1 MSSNSNPESENKS
14 QEKTETNDDSE
25 ETNGNSEETNG
36 NSEETNNDKVIEL
49 QLGDIIHITNPLN
62 ETLNDKLFAIDY
74 IDRSKAYLIDTDT
87 LERIRLSISEDG
99 ILGDG
104 NIRRIAI
111 RNRMDTPSYARQNGL
126 LPGKWVNI
134 YFGGEFPIII
144 TGEIT
149 NLEKDMIEL
158 KSVDGDILYINFDY
172 KGIPE
177 DLPIDLIEIREKP
190 STKEK
195 KLIVESEEGEEKLG
209 EELEEREQLE
219 GLEKEEPILEKID
232 ISIPIQNVK
241 DQLREF
247 IIKADQIHFG
257 SEIFGPV
264 SQYIDVSTK
273 NQRYSLETQVSDLLD
288 ELLST
293 VPSAQRTPRVLNN
306 IHIMIDRFKQLRQH
320 FSYFDAYDNVEGFFI
335 KGPTNKPLA
344 QYFEQFKTNLLWIL
358 PVVKNIKKVYNVQNV
373 DEEISDIVNLKIET
387 NLKGMSELIKSYNS
401 NNLPNDYNK
410 YTSLYYDLNRYF
422 TPFEL
427 VSDESTEIITEKMI
441 FTDLNTIVDNLEN
454 MYSSVFA
461 NSMIRDRR
469 FVIQKYNLGTT
480 NLDTIDSTGAKF
492 VTIRNNITDNEVLSI
507 RSFITLPEPTIRF
520 SKINLPGTNILEKVN
535 LNEHF
540 INYWEFL
547 KKNTNM
553 SNIFIDNFDSELEI
567 NENNFVNNI
576 KNYIL
581 NLDEESKRQ
590 FSQDGMYSR
599 FVNMIIPKT
608 KVLFNLMKKYITGK
622 LSIIDVVS
630 YLEPFLIY
638 TDDLTYNQYI
648 EIVSFIDEKISQY
661 NKSFIERGRLFNI
674 LVSIKSSEPIASKA
688 FSVIEILNKQLQNDV
703 FVDGY
708 DLNDPQKTF
717 TNSEILRKITIR
729 DCSELYTTALSLQS
743 VPLMFPSEFSSLFE
757 EEKNKIA
764 EKAKKV
770 GEEEEGKCKSFVIAK
785 YYDSI
790 DALKADDD
798 KLIYFDKR
806 YDKTNYGLLESKEGY
821 VNQVMTMSIEE
832 LRAHIV
838 KDLINKKKMSH
849 SDAEYLANTLVDGHK
864 MVIDGQFAILYKGYN
879 EKTSDEVDFYIRKDN
894 KWVLDKEVNKLDVNT
909 DDTTILCELQQQCI
923 NIPENLDNKCETIK
937 EDELGLQTKLLR
949 DVIDEFDNKYKLSKE
964 DFEKNIKGRFD
975 YLMSLIAIVT
985 KIETNNML
993 KYNNIKYRLGIS
1005 SEEQSNP
1012 KPVSPHAKL
1021 LSLILKY
1028 PDFAQKQN
1036 YIIKFV
1042 NSYTREALERIGALG
1057 EFETTHWLYC
1067 IKTNVPI
1074 LPTFVYNL
1082 ANAFVVEGQYG
1093 YLDHLELV
1101 KSKIGK
1107 LSDDGDWWCDQFSG
1121 WPICPVDF
1129 DLEEGYEAGFKVSTR
1144 AIIEEEAGNKILAS
1158 LSQKSV
1164 LKYDTPDT
1172 QMINNIINT
1181 LSVAMGINIENQKE
1195 LIMNTV
1201 ITSIR
1206 ETVESESD
1214 YKKKVREMAEKGKK
1228 TISYLDFY
1236 NTALLY
1242 FTLGMY
1248 LIAVQ
1253 TAIPSVKTRKTHP
1266 GCIRSFSGYPF
1277 EGAGDLS
1284 SLTYLG
1290 CIVNDI
1296 KVSSQPWNVL
1306 KGKKSDSIISKIKNT
1321 IDYLL
1326 GYPDVKRKIEEK
1338 TEYLL
1343 TDSALE
1349 IPMEHSIANWSEF
1362 LPPLVNFKIKHLVNI
1377 SEEFKRGLIGDL
1389 RSGSSYQR
1397 EKLLVIDSKI
1407 IQFSLA
1413 IIETIQGIVKKQSLL
1428 LHTSNNVPYLENA
1441 CCESNEGES
1450 VFEYFSNRSSNII
1463 EYNDIVTRLT
1473 NIIGDVISYSKG
1485 GIFYSDINTK
1495 NHYPAITNEFSEET
1509 IYLAFIFYCKF
1520 KSTMLIPQDLLPLCT
1535 SKPDQGLINPSDS
1548 VDRMIEKL
1556 KNDGRNY
1563 TNEQMLRLL
1572 QIISKNNIVNID
1584 INKETISS
1592 IRKLSE
1598 LLEKIR
1604 DENDEVVEPA
1614 LIELLLKSIDTFDIA
1629 SEEQTK
1635 EVRELNNYLIRNID
1649 TMKDEIISFVGKN
1662 YGSTVTKSSVKKMT
1676 KIIEQLSEWI
1686 IDDTQRN
1693 QEYIISDYK
1702 TYNINNFYKTFIDNF
1717 INIFPNIILNSV
1729 DYDDNLIPSYY
1740 GFSRNHN
1747 AKLKKYI
1754 SEYYEKLKTFYGS
1767 PTLLNILTTIQ
1778 SSCKNLSLVTKYT
1791 PSYTSIK
1798 LEDRELKPIFDE
1810 RTSRYL
1816 FEFYLLRILVQYIEL
1831 SDLDEMIV
1839 TEVRKEVEIT
1849 DLFSV
1854 DFVEEQ
1860 ETHIDLSMTSHTEI
1874 DTRLLTGNK
1883 KELKQK
1889 TAQLLIAFVDILNNQ
1904 KDTINTSYE
1913 EIQDRVFK
1921 LREKEKDL
1929 VTDRLKVMTD
1939 EQRDTDTIL
1948 KINKLGMYSKGLQKG
1963 LTTLDKDFYDEE
1975 QTFRDNM
1982 VRAEKNI
1989 RRKNPDANDDNIDIL
2004 LDDFV
2009 EQNQIDQE
2017 IDDEAYAMGFMG
2029 ETYWDGNTDGNDA
2042 PEEEHSDYE
2051 EEY

>member
-1 MSSNSNPESENKS
+1 MSSKSNSESENKS

-25 ETNGNSEETNG
+25 ES
-36 NSEETNNDKVIEL
+36 NNDTVIEL

-62 ETLNDKLFAIDY
+62 EKLNDQLFAIDY
-74 IDRSKAYLIDTDT
+74 IDKSKAYLINTDT
-87 LERIRLSISEDG
+87 LERIRLSISEEG
-99 ILGDG
+99 VLGDG
-104 NIRRIAI
+104 NIKRIAI
-111 RNRMDTPSYARQNGL
+111 RNRMDSPSYARQNGL

-134 YFGGEFPIII
+134 YFGGEYPIII

-177 DLPIDLIEIREKP
+177 DLPIELIEIREKP

-195 KLIVESEEGEEKLG
+195 KLVIESEEESEVEELG
-209 EELEEREQLE
+209 E
-219 GLEKEEPILEKID
+219 LEKEQEGPPLEKID

-257 SEIFGPV
+257 SEEYGPIV
-264 SQYIDVSTK
+264 QYVDVSAK
-273 NQRYSLETQVSDLLD
+273 SQRYSLETQVSDLLD

-293 VPSAQRTPRVLNN
+293 VPSSQRTPRVLNN

-320 FSYFDAYDNVEGFFI
+320 FSYFDAYGNVEGFLI
-335 KGPTNKPLA
+335 KEATNKPLA
-344 QYFEQFKTNLLWIL
+344 EYFNSFKTNLLWIL
-358 PVVKNIKKVYNVQNV
+358 PVVKNIKKVYDAQHI
-373 DEEISDIVNLKIET
+373 DEEISDVVNLQIET

-401 NNLPNDYNK
+401 NTLPTDYNK
-410 YTSLYYDLNRYF
+410 YTSLYHDLNRYF

-427 VSDESTEIITEKMI
+427 VSDESTEIITEKTI
-441 FTDLNTIVDNLEN
+441 YTDLNTIVDNLEN

-461 NSMIRDRR
+461 NSMVRDRR

-492 VTIRNNITDNEVLSI
+492 VTIRNNITDNETLSL

-520 SKINLPGTNILEKVN
+520 SKINLPGTNILEKAN

-540 INYWEFL
+540 LNYWQML

-553 SNIFIDNFDSELEI
+553 TTVFIDDFDSELEI
-567 NENNFVNNI
+567 NENNFVNSI

-581 NLDEESKRQ
+581 NLDEENKRQ
-590 FSQDGMYSR
+590 ISKDEMYSR

-608 KVLFNLMKKYITGK
+608 KILFNLMKKYITGK

-638 TDDLTYNQYI
+638 TDDLTYNQYK

-661 NKSFIERGRLFNI
+661 NKSYIERGRLFNT
-674 LVSIKSSEPIASKA
+674 LASIKSSDPIATKA
-688 FSVIEILNKQLQNDV
+688 FSVIEILNKQLRNDV
-703 FVDGY
+703 FIDGY
-708 DLNDPQKTF
+708 DLNDPQKKF

-729 DCSELYTTALSLQS
+729 DYAKLYTTALSLQS

-757 EEKNKIA
+757 EEKNKIS
-764 EKAKKV
+764 EKAKKA
-770 GEEEEGKCKSFVIAK
+770 GEEGGEEGKCKTIVIAK

-806 YDKTNYGLLESKEGY
+806 YDKTNYGLLESKDGY
-821 VNQVMTMSIEE
+821 EKQVMTMSIEE
-832 LRAHIV
+832 LRSHII
-838 KDLINKKKMSH
+838 KDLIDKKKMKP

-864 MVIDGQFAILYKGYN
+864 TVIDGQFAVLYKGYN
-879 EKTSDEVDFYIRKDN
+879 EKAANEIDFYIRKDN
-894 KWVLDKEVNKLDVNT
+894 KWVIDKEVSKLDVNT
-909 DDTTILCELQQQCI
+909 DDPTILCELQQQCVSVPGKI
-923 NIPENLDNKCETIK
+923 EDKCETIK

-949 DVIDEFDNKYKLSKE
+949 DVIDEFDSKYKMSKE
-964 DFEKNIKGRFD
+964 DFEKNIKGKFD
-975 YLMSLIAIVT
+975 YLMSIIAIIS
-985 KIETNNML
+985 KIETTQLL
-993 KYNNIKYRLGIS
+993 KYNNIKYKLGS
-1005 SEEQSNP
+1005 NAEEQSNP
-1012 KPVSPHAKL
+1012 KPVSPYNKI
-1021 LSLILKY
+1021 LSLILRH

-1042 NSYTREALERIGALG
+1042 NSYTRQALEGIGPLSEA
-1057 EFETTHWLYC
+1057 ETTHWLYC
-1067 IKTNVPI
+1067 IKSNVPL

-1082 ANAFVVEGQYG
+1082 ANSFVVEGQYG
-1093 YLDHLELV
+1093 YLDYLELV

-1144 AIIEEEAGNKILAS
+1144 AVIEEEAGNKILAS
-1158 LSQKSV
+1158 LSQKSII
-1164 LKYDTPDT
+1164 KYDTPDT
-1172 QMINNIINT
+1172 RMINNIINT
-1181 LSVAMGINIENQKE
+1181 LSVAMGINIETQKE
-1195 LIMNTV
+1195 FIMNSV
-1201 ITSIR
+1201 IISIR

-1214 YKKKVREMAEKGKK
+1214 YKKKVRQLAEKGKK
-1228 TISYLDFY
+1228 TMSYVDFY

-1277 EGAGDLS
+1277 EGSGDLS

-1296 KVSSQPWNVL
+1296 KVSSEPWNVL
-1306 KGKKSDSIISKIKNT
+1306 KGKKSDAIISKIKNT

-1343 TDSALE
+1343 TDPTLE
-1349 IPMEHSIANWSEF
+1349 ISADHSIANWTQF

-1377 SEEFKRGLIGDL
+1377 SEEFKRGLISDL

-1397 EKLLVIDSKI
+1397 EKLLVVDTKM

-1413 IIETIQGIVKKQSLL
+1413 IVEIIQGIVKKQSLL
-1428 LHTSNNVPYLENA
+1428 LHTANNEPYLENA

-1450 VFEYFSNRSSNII
+1450 VFEYFSSKNPSIT
-1463 EYNDIVTRLT
+1463 EYNDIVTRLS
-1473 NIIGDVISYSKG
+1473 NIMGDVISYSKS

-1495 NHYPAITNEFSEET
+1495 NHYPAIRNEFSEET
-1509 IYLAFIFYCKF
+1509 IYLTFIFYCKF
-1520 KSTMLIPQDLLPLCT
+1520 KSFMPIPPDLLPLCT
-1535 SKPDQGLINPSDS
+1535 DKPEQTLINPSDS
-1548 VDRMIEKL
+1548 VDRIIEKL
-1556 KNDGRNY
+1556 KSDGRNY

-1572 QIISKNNIVNID
+1572 QIISKNNVVNID

-1598 LLEKIR
+1598 LLETIS
-1604 DENDEVVEPA
+1604 DENDEVVEGA

-1629 SEEQTK
+1629 SEEQTR
-1635 EVRELNNYLIRNID
+1635 EVRDLNNYLIRNI
-1649 TMKDEIISFVGKN
+1649 TSMKDEIIDFVGKN

-1676 KIIEQLSEWI
+1676 KTIEKLSEWI
-1686 IDDTQRN
+1686 ADDTQRN
-1693 QEYIISDYK
+1693 QENIISDYK
-1702 TYNINNFYKTFIDNF
+1702 THNINNFYKTFIDNF
-1717 INIFPNIILNSV
+1717 INIFPSIILNEV
-1729 DYDDNLIPSYY
+1729 DYDNNFIPSYY

-1747 AKLKKYI
+1747 AKLKNYI
-1754 SEYYEKLKTFYGS
+1754 SEYYEKLKTFYGA

-1778 SSCKNLSLVTKYT
+1778 RSCKNLSLLTKYT
-1791 PSYTSIK
+1791 PCYTTIK
-1798 LEDRELKPIFDE
+1798 MEDRELKPIFDE

-1816 FEFYLLRILVQYIEL
+1816 FEFYLLRILIQYIEL

-1860 ETHIDLSMTSHTEI
+1860 DTRLDLSMTSRTEI

-1889 TAQLLIAFVDILNNQ
+1889 TAELLIAFVDILNNQ

-1929 VTDRLKVMTD
+1929 VTDRLKIMTD
-1939 EQRDTDTIL
+1939 EQRDTDTVL

-1975 QTFRDNM
+1975 QLFRDNM

-1989 RRKNPDANDDNIDIL
+1989 RRKNPDANDENIDIL

-2009 EQNQIDQE
+2009 EQQQVDRE
-2017 IDDEAYAMGFMG
+2017 IDDEANDMSYMG

-2042 PEEEHSDYE
+2042 PEEEYADYE